1 MGRALTREHPH
12 PDYHAEALA
21 LASRGMRNQSQ
32 GVKFLESG
40 DSAWLRESAIAI
52 SWALADAAQRSYRA
66 GRRNAGRI
74 ETVRQYER
82 VRQAVQALPTLGMPE
97 NVEARTAILDLLG
110 GMIRR
115 SCDARLVGDQWTTE
129 KKK

>member
-1 MGRALTREHPH
+1 MTREHPH

-21 LASRGMRNQSQ
+21 LVGSDMPRVVA
-32 GVKFLESG
+32 V
-40 DSAWLRESAIAI
+40 

-66 GRRNAGRI
+66 GRRNAGRTD
-74 ETVRQYER
+74 TVRQYER
-82 VRQAVQALPTLGMPE
+82 VRQAVQALPTLGIPE

-115 SCDARLVGDQWTTE
+115 SCKARLVGERWTTE
-129 KKK
+129 DEK

>member
-1 MGRALTREHPH
+1 MTREHPH
-12 PDYHAEALA
+12 PDYHAEALGLVGSDMPHVVA
-21 LASRGMRNQSQ
+21 
-32 GVKFLESG
+32 V
-40 DSAWLRESAIAI
+40 

-66 GRRNAGRI
+66 GRRNANRI
-74 ETVRQYER
+74 ETVRQYDR

-110 GMIRR
+110 GMIHR